1 MMILRQFTLL
11 VSLVATTSACQAKA
25 ERARAEDR
33 ALEARVKRMEARLA
47 KADET
52 NEVDEPVAMWFMPTE
67 LNEISGLALTDD
79 GRLLA
84 HDDEL
89 ARVFEV
95 DPRKGVIIKSFML
108 GKGLKGDFEGITV
121 VGQDIYMTLSNGLLY
136 KFREGAN
143 NSSVPYTTF
152 DLRLG
157 KECEFEGVAYDRDS
171 AQLVLPCKTVK
182 LKHLKDDLVI
192 YKWKIGSK
200 DKAGISMMSV
210 ELSEVVGSN
219 KWKKFRPSDITI
231 DPASGNYVIISSLE
245 KGLVVVTPSGE
256 VVRSES
262 LPGKHQ
268 QAEGV
273 AITKDNILIISDE
286 ATSKPAAITLYRW
299 NSNLDTGATTQ

>member
-1 MMILRQFTLL
+1 MIPRQLALL
-11 VSLVATTSACQAKA
+11 ITLVATISSCQSKA
-25 ERARAEDR
+25 ERERAEQR
-33 ALEARVKRMEARLA
+33 ALEARLKRTEARLA
-47 KADET
+47 KAVAT
-52 NEVDEPVAMWFMPTE
+52 NRVDEPVALWFMPPE

-121 VGQDIYMTLSNGLLY
+121 VGQDIYMTLSNALLY
-136 KFREGAN
+136 RFREGAN
-143 NSSVPYTTF
+143 NSSVPYTTI

-171 AQLVLPCKTVK
+171 AQLVLPCKDVK
-182 LKHLKDDLVI
+182 LKHLKDNLVI

-200 DKAGISMMSV
+200 DKTGISMMSV
-210 ELSEVVGSN
+210 ELSEVIGNN

-245 KGLVVVTPSGE
+245 RGLVVVTPSGD
-256 VVRSES
+256 VVRSQP
-262 LPGKHQ
+262 LPGKHH

-273 AITKDNILIISDE
+273 AITRDNILIISDE

-299 NSNLDTGATTQ
+299 NNNPDTGATTQ

>member
-1 MMILRQFTLL
+1 MILRQLALL
-11 VSLVATTSACQAKA
+11 ITLVATTSSCQSKA
-25 ERARAEDR
+25 ERARAELR
-33 ALEARVKRMEARLA
+33 ALDARVKRMEARLA
-47 KADET
+47 NADAT
-52 NEVDEPVAMWFMPTE
+52 NEVDEPVAMWLMPPE

-95 DPRKGVIIKSFML
+95 DPRKGVIVKSFML

-121 VGQDIYMTLSNGLLY
+121 VGQDIYMTLSNGRLY
-136 KFREGAN
+136 RFREGAN
-143 NSSVPYTTF
+143 NSSVPFTTF

-182 LKHLKDDLVI
+182 LKHLEDEMVI

-200 DKAGISMMSV
+200 DSTGISMMSV
-210 ELSEVVGSN
+210 ELSEVIGTN

-231 DPASGNYVIISSLE
+231 DPVTGNYVIISSLE
-245 KGLVVVTPSGE
+245 KGIVVVTPSGD
-256 VVRSES
+256 VVSS
-262 LPGKHQ
+262 QPLPGKHH

-273 AITKDNILIISDE
+273 AITKDNLLIISDE

-299 NSNLDTGATTQ
+299 SSTNTETGAITQ

>member
-1 MMILRQFTLL
+1 MMILKQLALLITL
-11 VSLVATTSACQAKA
+11 VVTTSSCQTKA
-25 ERARAEDR
+25 DRERAEQR
-33 ALEARVKRMEARLA
+33 ALEAREKRMEARLA
-47 KADET
+47 KADQT
-52 NEVDEPVAMWFMPTE
+52 NKVDQPVAMWLMPPE

-136 KFREGAN
+136 RFREGAN
-143 NSSVPYTTF
+143 NSSVPYTTY

-157 KECEFEGVAYDRDS
+157 KECEFEGVVYDRDS
-171 AQLVLPCKTVK
+171 SQLVLPCKDVK
-182 LKHLKDDLVI
+182 LKHLKDYLVI

-200 DKAGISMMSV
+200 DTTGISMMSV
-210 ELSEVVGSN
+210 ELNEVIGNN

-231 DPASGNYVIISSLE
+231 DPASGNYVIISSLDH
-245 KGLVVVTPSGE
+245 GLVVLTPSGD

-299 NSNLDTGATTQ
+299 NNNTDTGATTQ